1 MGRTAGECSAAEKNM
16 PYKLVGTGSDPVRV
30 QVDDKQFAPPEISA
44 MVLQTMKKIAED
56 YLGQPVTQAVI
67 TVPAYFNDSQRQA
80 TKDAGKIAGLEVLRI
95 VNEPTA
101 AEIDDG
107 MFSVKATNGDT
118 MLGGDNFDEVII
130 DWINDEFKKDNPG
143 IDLKKDKMALQ
154 RLKDAAEKAKID
166 LSATTSTNINLPFIT
181 ADASG
186 PKHLDLTLSRAKF
199 DQLTAHLV
207 ERSMEPCRK
216 AIADSGLSLSEIDE
230 VILVGG
236 STRIPA
242 VQEAVKKFFGK
253 EPNKTVNPDE
263 VVAIGP

>member
-1 MGRTAGECSAAEKNM
+1 
-16 PYKLVGTGSDPVRV
+16 
-30 QVDDKQFAPPEISA
+30 
-44 MVLQTMKKIAED
+44 
-56 YLGQPVTQAVI
+56 
-67 TVPAYFNDSQRQA
+67 
-80 TKDAGKIAGLEVLRI
+80 
-95 VNEPTA
+95 
-101 AEIDDG
+101 

-130 DWINDEFKKDNPG
+130 DWINDEFKKENPG

-216 AIADSGLSLSEIDE
+216 AIKDSGLSLSEIDE

-242 VQEAVKKFFGK
+242 VQEAVRTKLWLSALPFRALCFLAT
-253 EPNKTVNPDE
+253 PL
-263 VVAIGP
+263 

>member
-1 MGRTAGECSAAEKNM
+1 MGHVAKRQAITNPEKTIYSIKRFMGRTAGECSAAEKNM

-101 AEIDDG
+101 AALAYGLDSKKSEKVAVYDLGGGTFDISILEIDDG

-130 DWINDEFKKDNPG
+130 DWINDVCHDFHEHQPPLHHCRRF
-143 IDLKKDKMALQ
+143 
-154 RLKDAAEKAKID
+154 
-166 LSATTSTNINLPFIT
+166 
-181 ADASG
+181 G
-186 PKHLDLTLSRAKF
+186 PETLGPHA
-199 DQLTAHLV
+199 Q
-207 ERSMEPCRK
+207 PCK
-216 AIADSGLSLSEIDE
+216 
-230 VILVGG
+230 V
-236 STRIPA
+236 
-242 VQEAVKKFFGK
+242 
-253 EPNKTVNPDE
+253 
-263 VVAIGP
+263 